1 MAGKEIRSNVV
12 TIRMTPSE
20 KKELEKATK
29 RDQNARTLSD
39 YIRDRA
45 LEHARAK
52 S

>member
-1 MAGKEIRSNVV
+1 MSPKELRSEVF

-45 LEHARAK
+45 LEHARLK
-52 S
+52 